1 MRTDLANRTARVL
14 FFLPG
19 HHMVLVHGFVKK
31 TRATRRADMALA
43 LERKRKMGVL
53 HMTNTNGSNPH
64 LGSTLDELLEE
75 DGTLADVHATAVKR
89 MLAWQVGQTMSD
101 LRISKSEMARRMGD

>member
-1 MRTDLANRTARVL
+1 
-14 FFLPG
+14 
-19 HHMVLVHGFVKK
+19 
-31 TRATRRADMALA
+31 
-43 LERKRKMGVL
+43 
-53 HMTNTNGSNPH
+53 MTNTNGSNPH

-101 LRISKSEMARRMGD
+101 LRISKSEMARRMGTSRSALARLLDPENPSVTLLTLDKAATVLGKRLTVSFADREPH